1 MVKNAL
7 EELTRNITKR
17 PALNNRFYHTWMAR
31 PLKIEALE
39 IFVRNYGAFV
49 KAFPDALAALILV
62 TDNADAKT
70 EHVKTLYSEMG
81 YGNPEKLHSVLFDNF
96 FSELS
101 RRMGY
106 ESRLNRARLVEQIPL
121 LTSTEE
127 FLSKEQDLY
136 ASANARIGVGAQLA
150 QEWQAYT
157 MLRQLYDGARNY
169 IHLWPEPDEFHEACE
184 YFYVHIGAA
193 EKDHKEEAITAA
205 LRYAD
210 GEAGLA
216 DITLG
221 FNSLLE
227 IFANFWEGV
236 YVAVMAVE
244 PQQTRAYGGESA
256 TAPVF

>member
-1 MVKNAL
+1 MVRNAL
-7 EELTRNITKR
+7 EELTRNITTR
-17 PALNNRFYHTWMAR
+17 PALDNRFYHAWMAG

-49 KAFPDALAALILV
+49 KAFPDALAALILA
-62 TDNADAKT
+62 TDNSEAKT

-81 YGNPEKLHSVLFDNF
+81 YGNTEKLHSVLFDNF

-106 ESRLNRARLVEQIPL
+106 ESRLDRARLMAEIPL
-121 LTSTEE
+121 LPSTEE

-136 ASANARIGVGAQLA
+136 ATTNVRIGVGAQLA

-169 IHLWPEPDEFHEACE
+169 IDLWPKPDEFHEACE

-205 LRYAD
+205 MQYAD
-210 GEAGLA
+210 DEAGLA
-216 DITLG
+216 EVTVG

-236 YVAVMAVE
+236 YTAMMATE
-244 PQQTRAYGGESA
+244 PQQTRAYGN
-256 TAPVF
+256 